1 MSVKEVLMK
10 ERESLTKIVYNYISD
25 EIQKGNLN
33 PGEKLSETRIC
44 DALKI
49 SRTPI
54 REALIKLA
62 SENLLVHSP
71 RRGFSVKKVTIQT
84 KIDTYVVISNLDALA
99 AVLSMDYINEDDL
112 LIMEEI
118 IDMISIAIKY
128 KNMEKYSKLQ
138 GDFHEVYVNKCNNSV
153 LISTLQRLKNSF
165 VQIIYKN
172 NGSENHYEIFKEI
185 NDEHKKIIE
194 LFRKKDKEGLYS
206 FLVNIHWATKYEDMI

>member
-1 MSVKEVLMK
+1 MK

-25 EIQKGNLN
+25 EIQKGKLS
-33 PGEKLSETRIC
+33 PGEKLSEARIC
-44 DALKI
+44 NALKI

-54 REALIKLA
+54 REALIRLA

-71 RRGFSVKKVTIQT
+71 RRGFSVKEVTIQT

-99 AVLSMDYINEDDL
+99 AVLSIDYLEEEDFL
-112 LIMEEI
+112 YMEEI
-118 IDMISIAIKY
+118 VDMISVAIKY

-138 GDFHEVYVNKCNNSV
+138 GEFHDVYVKKCNNSV

-165 VQIIYKN
+165 IQIVYKN
-172 NGSENHYEIFKEI
+172 DGSENHYDIFKGI
-185 NDEHKKIIE
+185 NEEHRKIVE

-206 FLVNIHWATKYEDMI
+206 FLTNIHWATKYEDMI